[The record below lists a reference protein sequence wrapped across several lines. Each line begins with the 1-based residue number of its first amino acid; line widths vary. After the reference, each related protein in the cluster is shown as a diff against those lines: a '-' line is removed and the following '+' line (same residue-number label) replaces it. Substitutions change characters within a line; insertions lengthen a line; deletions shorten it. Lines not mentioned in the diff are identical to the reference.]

1 LAFGGVYHYIDMGG
15 RRRDLSVTSQTT
27 AIFTICSNNYMPMA
41 RAFLATVK
49 REHPEADLFVCLAD
63 RVLPMA
69 GLYGEDAE
77 IVPLDRL
84 SIPDLP
90 GFTFRYDVMELNTA
104 AKPFM
109 FTYLMLERGYG
120 RVLYFDPDIEVFA
133 KLTAILEP
141 LAAGAAFALTPHV
154 LHPAEETEEPD
165 DLSFLRAGTYNLG
178 FLGASNTPEA
188 LGVLGWWSRRL
199 LYQCINDQSS
209 GLFVDQKFMD
219 LVPGFVSSVAILRD
233 STLNAAYW
241 NLTQRV
247 LAQDGDSWTVDGRPL
262 VFFHYSGFDPRV
274 PTRLSKHTRRFDGAL
289 DPALAALLAGYSA
302 RLLALGHGSVPRG
315 TYAYGRFASG
325 TPIPDVVRRMF
336 RERHPAWPFD
346 PFETFEAQ
354 LHRPSAAAQS
364 NSSSVVVTNF
374 HAYVH
379 ATSPYLR
386 SCMDITTALGQHMLV
401 DWVLK
406 HAARDLG
413 LDSRLVEPTAMRFG
427 DRLPPTPSPQI
438 EPDGG
443 IDVSVIGYLS
453 TTSGVGEVG
462 RANILALAAEGLRV
476 DGCDVSLGVVS
487 DRSDTSVAGFLTER
501 PAGRVRL
508 FNINA
513 DQLPLVIDH
522 MRPLLQSPA
531 YTLVNP
537 AWELSDFPDAWLPA
551 FDEMDEVWAQ
561 SRYIQLMLARKLHK
575 PVLYMPVALNRPPVA
590 PLRRDAFALPRHRFL
605 FFFAFDFLSF
615 IERKNPS
622 GVIEAFR
629 RAKARNGGKSPP
641 GLVIKAMNG
650 ALAPDAL
657 QLLREEIDGDPDI
670 ILVERTLTRPEVGA
684 LISLCDA
691 VVSLHRAEGFGLLV
705 AEAMLLGR
713 PVIATDY
720 AATTEMVTPET
731 GFPVDYRLIP
741 VAHGAYPYGAGQVWA
756 DPDVEHAAW
765 LMARLAAEPGLA
777 APIVEAASA
786 HIHRNYNPGHVARR
800 QRARLRE
807 LGLVH

>member
-1 LAFGGVYHYIDMGG
+1 M
-15 RRRDLSVTSQTT
+15 TSQTT

-354 LHRPSAAAQS
+354 LHRPSAAAEIA
-364 NSSSVVVTNF
+364 SSSVVVTNF
-374 HAYVH
+374 MAYLQQ
-379 ATSPYLR
+379 AEPYLR
-386 SCMDITTALGQHMLV
+386 ANMDITGLHGQAMLV
-401 DWVLK
+401 DWFLK
-406 HAARDLG
+406 HAAGDLA
-413 LDSRLVEPTAMRFG
+413 LDDRLVQPAAQRFG
-427 DRLPPTPSPQI
+427 DRLPAPPGPVMTEDRGRDI
-438 EPDGG
+438 
-443 IDVSVIGYLS
+443 SVIGYLS
-453 TTSGVGEVG
+453 AASGVGEVARG
-462 RANILALAAEGLRV
+462 NLAALAQSGLRV
-476 DGCDVSLGVVS
+476 DGYDVSLGVVS
-487 DRSDTSVAGFLTER
+487 DRSEQGAAPYLTGR
-501 PAGRVRL
+501 PAGRVRV

-513 DQLPLVIDH
+513 DQLPLV
-522 MRPLLQSPA
+522 MESLRPFLDDGVYSVATPF
-531 YTLVNP
+531 
-537 AWELSDFPDAWLPA
+537 WELSDFPDAWLPA
-551 FDEMDEVWAQ
+551 FDTIDEIWAP
-561 SRYIQLMLARKLHK
+561 SRYIQLMLTRKMHK
-575 PVLYMPVALNRPPVA
+575 PVLYMPPALEAHQVAMLDRK
-590 PLRRDAFALPRHRFL
+590 AFNIPEGRFL
-605 FFFAFDFLSF
+605 FYFAFDFLSF
-615 IERKNPS
+615 AERKNPA

-629 RAKARNGGKSPP
+629 RTLARDCGGSRP
-641 GLVIKAMNG
+641 GLVLKAQNG
-650 ALAPDAL
+650 PFAADAL
-657 QLLREEIDGDPDI
+657 RDLRAQIERDPDI
-670 ILVERTLTRPEVGA
+670 FLIERTLPRPEVAA
-684 LISLCDA
+684 LMALCDA

-705 AEAMLLGR
+705 AEAMMLGR
-713 PVIATDY
+713 PVISTDY
-720 AATTEMVTPET
+720 AATTELVSPAT

-741 VAHGAYPYGAGQVWA
+741 VAPGAYPFGEGQVWA
-756 DPDVEHAAW
+756 DPDLDHAAW

-777 APIVEAASA
+777 EPIVAAARA
-786 HIHRNYNPGHVARR
+786 HISRAYSPGSVAGR
-800 QRARLRE
+800 QAGRLRA
-807 LGLVH
+807 LGLVS